1 MSTDVRY
8 SSRIEQRKVLA
19 KVLRVIIRRR
29 LGPVA
34 LFTLESTKPL
44 AFLASQ
50 SLIVFEP
57 IIRTFLP
64 LKDYEVFVQA
74 IADRDNIEWMI
85 EQLEMAEEKQ
95 ARRRESA
102 GKRNDE
108 S

>member
-34 LFTLESTKPL
+34 LFALESTKPL
-44 AFLASQ
+44 SFLAAQ

-74 IADRDNIEWMI
+74 IEDRDNIEWMI
-85 EQLEMAEEKQ
+85 EQIEAAEEKRIHQ
-95 ARRRESA
+95 RRTA
-102 GKRNDE
+102 AKRRDE

>member
-1 MSTDVRY
+1 MSTDAGY

-29 LGPVA
+29 LGAVA

-44 AFLASQ
+44 SFLASQ

-64 LKDYEVFVQA
+64 VRDYDVFVQA
-74 IADRDNIEWMI
+74 IEDRDNIEWMI
-85 EQLEMAEEKQ
+85 EQLERAEEKQ
-95 ARRRESA
+95 IHRRRTAAKQS
-102 GKRNDE
+102 DE